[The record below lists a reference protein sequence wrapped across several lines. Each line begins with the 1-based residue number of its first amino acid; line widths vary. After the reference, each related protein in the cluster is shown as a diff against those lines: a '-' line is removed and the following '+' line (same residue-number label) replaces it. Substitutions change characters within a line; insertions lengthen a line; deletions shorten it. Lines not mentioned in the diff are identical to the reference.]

1 MSAETISKNVA
12 LILSQTQYVVKPYQ
26 LPNVSAA
33 ASVPPWGEVRPKPAF
48 VWIDAEKA
56 TLQIEQV
63 AMLRALHLSCLSSF
77 PNAVLNQLLTA
88 NQWKGLDP
96 DMRTAQTIAHALV
109 EIGAVNRLADVNIRP
124 EDYPAWERHWHA
136 VRLKLSFEPQWFS
149 NTALDE
155 LSEIRKA
162 ARDNLPSAPDPSLNG
177 LDYTIKEARGVL
189 NILTAIEETITRVRY
204 LRLRN
209 DLQAGPDAAVEA
221 DRALLKA
228 RWQQL
233 GFPTELETALEGV
246 DDQIRDARG
255 SLDFKQCMDL
265 LRTVME
271 RSTEFV
277 ALQAADNSG
286 KPLPPAIG
294 PRKFK
299 EMNDQLVS
307 LRLLS
312 SHEGEVTQKLYNY
325 LSTAGSHAL
334 SSAPEQV
341 RVSRATVIEWT
352 MMIAGRL
359 QHSLASGS

>member
-1 MSAETISKNVA
+1 VRRANHPMSAETISKNVA

-189 NILTAIEETITRVRY
+189 NILTAIEETITR
-204 LRLRN
+204 
-209 DLQAGPDAAVEA
+209 
-221 DRALLKA
+221 ALLKA